1 MTIKPYNNP
10 LLNRFVFSSEGVYVL
25 CCVSTLVFSDSEP
38 SLNIKLGFSV
48 VLFATVVMLIFNNF
62 LCVIVLIYK
71 GPEKLKIE
79 TKVAKQRR
87 IDAEI
92 AWDFERDRI

>member
-1 MTIKPYNNP
+1 MTIQPYNNT

-38 SLNIKLGFSV
+38 SLTIKLGFSI

-62 LCVIVLIYK
+62 LCVIILLWK
-71 GPEKLKIE
+71 GPEKLKQE
-79 TKVAKQRR
+79 TKISKQRR
-87 IDAEI
+87 IDEEI
-92 AWDFERDRI
+92 EWNYER